1 LYHDDTF
8 VPSIALEG
16 TKHDAEPI
24 WVPASRL
31 GGKDE
36 PPMPLFW
43 TIDSGDLKQGAVGDC
58 WLIAAVSCLA
68 NYPEEIEALF
78 FGHGAEA
85 APDGRYTVLLYDH
98 RKRSTLPIVI
108 DERVPCRNLQPG
120 YYVPGYEH
128 LRGGVPCFAKPNGEM
143 WPLLLEKAMAKM
155 LGGYGSLNKGYT
167 EAAFRALTGCTKQE
181 TWTRRM
187 SDGTWQCCE
196 LTDDSMNTFQYR
208 SGEDISADELWQQ
221 LEGWSSRNFLMSASV
236 KASKGEVE
244 RRRPDGLIEGHAYSV
259 LMTITVGHNLE
270 GGPFRLL
277 KLRNPWG
284 SEAEWTGDWSD
295 GSDTWTRWPQVADA
309 LNFRAAADGFFWM
322 IWEDFIRT
330 FSSLQ
335 VSHKTMR
342 SGPGATRRAA
352 WHRQEDA
359 VSAQPDK
366 KGAGAS
372 APAAWSWLDVGEQW
386 KPYEGALAA
395 SIEAAFGDAKR
406 DTVDLHAGH
415 TLHLEINF
423 DDMMQYNVMTRRGR
437 PVRREVPADPAVDG
451 SWEWQDTDSSWKAY
465 HPSACGQIA
474 LACGAGRQGTL
485 LYAGRWKYWVDLR
498 RSVQINMSTH
508 TERPI
513 RHRAGGQ

>member
-1 LYHDDTF
+1 MYHDDTF
-8 VPSIALEG
+8 IPSIALEG

-31 GGKDE
+31 GGKDV

-43 TIDSGDLKQGAVGDC
+43 TIDPGDLKQGNVGDC

-68 NYPEEIEALF
+68 NYPEELEALF

-85 APDGRYTVLLYDH
+85 APDGRYTVLLYDY
-98 RKRSTLPIVI
+98 RTRSAMPIVI
-108 DERVPCRNLQPG
+108 DELVPCRRLQPG

-128 LRGGVPCFAKPNGEM
+128 LRGGVPCFAKPNGEI

-155 LGGYGSLNKGYT
+155 LGGYGSLKGGYT
-167 EAAFRALTGCTKQE
+167 AAAFRALTGCTKQE

-196 LTDDSMNTFQYR
+196 LTDDSMNKFLYR
-208 SGEDISADELWQQ
+208 SGADVSADELWQQ

-236 KASKGEVE
+236 KASDGEVE

-259 LMTITVGHNLE
+259 LMTITVGHDLE
-270 GGPFRLL
+270 GGPLRLL

-284 SEAEWTGDWSD
+284 SDAEWTGDWSD
-295 GSDTWTRWPQVADA
+295 ASDTWCRWPQVADA
-309 LNFRAAADGFFWM
+309 LNFRAAADGLFWM
-322 IWEDFIRT
+322 SWEDFIRT
-330 FSSLQ
+330 FSTLQ

-352 WHRQEDA
+352 WDRL
-359 VSAQPDK
+359 SAQPVK
-366 KGAGAS
+366 KGLGAS
-372 APAAWSWLDVGEQW
+372 APAAWSWLDDGDQW

-395 SIEAAFGDAKR
+395 SIDAAFGDAKR

-415 TLHLEINF
+415 KLHLEINF
-423 DDMMQYNVMTRRGR
+423 DDMMQYNVMTRHGR
-437 PVRREVPADPAVDG
+437 PVRREVPADPVVDG
-451 SWEWQDTDSSWKAY
+451 TWEWQDTDRNWKAY

-474 LACGAGRQGTL
+474 LARRAGRQGTL
-485 LYAGRWKYWVDLR
+485 LYTGRWKYRVDFG

-513 RHRAGGQ
+513 RHCAGGH

>member
-1 LYHDDTF
+1 
-8 VPSIALEG
+8 
-16 TKHDAEPI
+16 
-24 WVPASRL
+24 
-31 GGKDE
+31 
-36 PPMPLFW
+36 MPLFW
-43 TIDSGDLKQGAVGDC
+43 TIDSGDLKQGALGDC

-284 SEAEWTGDWSD
+284 SDAEWTGDWSD

-322 IWEDFIRT
+322 TWEDFILT
-330 FSSLQ
+330 FSSLR

-352 WHRQEDA
+352 WDRQRQEDA
-359 VSAQPDK
+359 ISAQPDK

-372 APAAWSWLDVGEQW
+372 DKKGAVAGDSRAGREAARRMQRQRDREGSRSTSPKGLDRTQRSD
-386 KPYEGALAA
+386 YELADQLQLDAVIAA
-395 SIEAAFGDAKR
+395 SLADAPPTRKSLPQPRAQRSDYNLDAA
-406 DTVDLHAGH
+406 
-415 TLHLEINF
+415 
-423 DDMMQYNVMTRRGR
+423 
-437 PVRREVPADPAVDG
+437 
-451 SWEWQDTDSSWKAY
+451 
-465 HPSACGQIA
+465 IA
-474 LACGAGRQGTL
+474 ASLSLGLAIAT
-485 LYAGRWKYWVDLR
+485 
-498 RSVQINMSTH
+498 
-508 TERPI
+508 
-513 RHRAGGQ
+513 

>member
-1 LYHDDTF
+1 MYHDDTF

-58 WLIAAVSCLA
+58 WLIAAMSCLA

-85 APDGRYTVLLYDH
+85 APDGRYTVLLYDYH
-98 RKRSTLPIVI
+98 TRSTLPIVI

-120 YYVPGYEH
+120 SYVRGYEH

-155 LGGYGSLNKGYT
+155 LGGYGSLAGGQMA
-167 EAAFRALTGCTKQE
+167 AAFRALTGCTKQE

-187 SDGTWQCCE
+187 GDGAWRRGE
-196 LTDDSMNTFQYR
+196 LRDDSMNTFQYR
-208 SGEDISADELWQQ
+208 SGDEVSADKLWQR
-221 LEGWSSRNFLMSASV
+221 LEGWSSRNFLMSAYIMSASV

-322 IWEDFIRT
+322 TWEDFIRT
-330 FSSLQ
+330 FSSLR

-352 WHRQEDA
+352 WDRQRQEDA

-372 APAAWSWLDVGEQW
+372 DKKGAVAGDSRAGREAARRMQRQRDREGSRSTSPKGLDRTQRSDYELADQIQLDAVIAVSLADAPTTRKSVPQPRALSAQRVDYDLDAAIAAS
-386 KPYEGALAA
+386 LAA
-395 SIEAAFGDAKR
+395 S
-406 DTVDLHAGH
+406 L
-415 TLHLEINF
+415 TL
-423 DDMMQYNVMTRRGR
+423 
-437 PVRREVPADPAVDG
+437 A
-451 SWEWQDTDSSWKAY
+451 
-465 HPSACGQIA
+465 IA
-474 LACGAGRQGTL
+474 T
-485 LYAGRWKYWVDLR
+485 
-498 RSVQINMSTH
+498 
-508 TERPI
+508 
-513 RHRAGGQ
+513 